1 MNKNRKPLSVF
12 LNALIALFFMVC
24 VALLLYPYISNHI
37 MYARQYEKI
46 VSYDNRSTKMN
57 EETRQSYLSA
67 ANVYNKK
74 ILEDKPGYV
83 LSEEQLREYNSL
95 LSFDSDNAM
104 GYIRIPKIDVN
115 LLIYHTVDD
124 IYLSQGTGHLPGSSL
139 PVGGKGTNAVIMGH
153 SGLTSATLFTNLD
166 RLEIGDKF
174 FICVLGDTLAY
185 EVDDK
190 SVVEPGMLND
200 ISISPDKDICTLIT
214 CTPYGVN
221 SHRLI
226 VTGHRVPYSEET
238 GLDTGGLSY
247 YKIRVPDTGGL
258 PDLSEIL
265 AMLGIAVLLSGIII
279 LIVKKKKHRHKE
291 HQMSG
296 GNNNEKNN

>member
-1 MNKNRKPLSVF
+1 
-12 LNALIALFFMVC
+12 
-24 VALLLYPYISNHI
+24 

-46 VSYDNRSTKMN
+46 VSYDNRSTKMD

-291 HQMSG
+291 HQISG
-296 GNNNEKNN
+296 GNNNEKDN